1 MGAPIS
7 ALLGW
12 IVYSYQVG
20 LNGLNINV
28 YCEREGIYFFML
40 WHEPGVR
47 LGMRITDFQGNE
59 LTDFILSPLPY
70 PLSLGENSGA
80 LVSEVI
86 ILDIKKKGL
95 YSLMLVTEKEREIKV
110 AYLVD
115 PDPKAFS
122 LKAGETKSFS
132 FKASGGDMTMFVIM
146 PKGEDSRALIK
157 VYDPGGMLV
166 GTSPPTMSP
175 SVFPFPAIISG
186 EYTCVLEATT
196 KGDYMVLMQNI
207 GNK

>member
-1 MGAPIS
+1 MG
-7 ALLGW
+7 
-12 IVYSYQVG
+12 
-20 LNGLNINV
+20 
-28 YCEREGIYFFML
+28 
-40 WHEPGVR
+40 PGCKGS
-47 LGMRITDFQGNE
+47 LA
-59 LTDFILSPLPY
+59 PLPY
-70 PLSLGENSGA
+70 PVSVGENSGA

-86 ILDIKKKGL
+86 ILDIQKKGL
-95 YSLMLVTEKEREIKV
+95 YSLMLLTEKEKEIKV

-115 PDPKAFS
+115 PEPRAFS
-122 LKAGETKSFS
+122 LKAGETRSFS

-146 PKGEDSRALIK
+146 PRGEDSKAMIK

-196 KGDYMVLMQNI
+196 KGDYTVLMQNI
-207 GNK
+207 GGE